1 MYFLDILWTDSKI
14 IIVTIKW
21 EISFTRHV
29 IKYVSSKLRLNSG
42 NINIKDDIFI
52 IGEYIS
58 DMDMMVTNIRFTF
71 EDLNFKVLNIKLEN
85 APTNPAAVICQNV
98 HGPCPRNI
106 FDTNILIDPIKN
118 DSVISRNIDDRII
131 IEVRGFMKGIK

>member
-14 IIVTIKW
+14 IIVTTKW

-29 IKYVSSKLRLNSG
+29 IKYVSSKLGLNSE
-42 NINIKDDIFI
+42 NININDDTFI

-58 DMDMMVTNIRFTF
+58 DIDMTVTNIRFIF
-71 EDLNFKVLNIKLEN
+71 EGLNFSVLNIKLEK
-85 APTNPAAVICQNV
+85 APTSPAAIICQNV

-106 FDTNILIDPIKN
+106 FDTNMLIDPIKN
-118 DSVISRNIDDRII
+118 DSVISRNIDDRMI
-131 IEVRGFMKGIK
+131 IEVRGFMQGIK